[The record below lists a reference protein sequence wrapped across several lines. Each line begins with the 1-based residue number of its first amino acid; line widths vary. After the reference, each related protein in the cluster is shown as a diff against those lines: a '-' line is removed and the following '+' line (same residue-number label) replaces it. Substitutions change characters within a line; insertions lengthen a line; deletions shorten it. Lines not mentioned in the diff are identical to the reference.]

1 MFHYHHDNDDDA
13 VTSARDPLFYSE
25 QEVCQATQHSSFLQ
39 TTELDNS
46 VTVDGFSGVGW
57 LKYFCG
63 DNCWVT
69 KGKEKHTECI

>member
-46 VTVDGFSGVGW
+46 VTVDGFSGVG
-57 LKYFCG
+57 
-63 DNCWVT
+63 
-69 KGKEKHTECI
+69 